1 MVCLLENMAGGHT
14 AATNEKDGEKSDSL
28 LDSSLPAW
36 TRIDLER
43 YLGKKRPL
51 LAWWCL
57 PSKMAIT
64 RQDSIYW
71 MERKGPKL
79 YLILFQ
85 IQMVFTAAYVSL
97 LILSSFP
104 FMFTESVASD
114 FERWSY
120 VVVSLL
126 PVLLLFSKYHTAAAN
141 LTMACSIGVH
151 RRPQAVSQVI
161 REGKTDRI
169 IRALVILQKLQRAAL
184 DGSFAVTAAHPA
196 EQSWSPSAVTVEEF
210 EEVTTTFDALDL
222 SGDGYIKST
231 ELGKVLQSLGAKATE
246 ESLAAMVAVLDEN
259 KDGNISRDE
268 FLDFYQKHMV
278 FDLNREGLNELAR
291 HMFEQ
296 FDSDGNGVITL
307 SEFKN
312 VMDSLN
318 VDFSIDEIGELV
330 NELDEQHD
338 GTIAEHQFVEL
349 LKKHDHLFEQIKLP
363 KLE

>member
-1 MVCLLENMAGGHT
+1 MVCLLENMGGGHT
-14 AATNEKDGEKSDSL
+14 PANEKDGWKSGSL

-36 TRIDLER
+36 TRVDLEQ
-43 YLGKKRPL
+43 YWSSKRPL
-51 LAWWCL
+51 LARWCL
-57 PSKMAIT
+57 SSKMTIT
-64 RQDSIYW
+64 RQDTMYW

-104 FMFTESVASD
+104 FMFTDDSEVSD
-114 FERWSY
+114 FEQWSY
-120 VVVSLL
+120 VVLSLL
-126 PVLLLFSKYHTAAAN
+126 PVFLLFNKYHTAAAN

-151 RRPQAVSQVI
+151 RRPQVVSQVI

-169 IRALVILQKLQRAAL
+169 IRALVILQKLQRAAS
-184 DGSFAVTAAHPA
+184 DGSLAAPVTQSQVNGWPLYVTAEEV
-196 EQSWSPSAVTVEEF
+196 EQ
-210 EEVTTTFDALDL
+210 VTTTFDALDL
-222 SGDGYIKST
+222 SGDGNIKSS
-231 ELGKVLQSLGAKATE
+231 ELGKVLHSLGAKATE
-246 ESLAAMVAVLDEN
+246 ESLAAMVAVLDKN
-259 KDGNISRDE
+259 QDGNISRDE
-268 FLDFYQKHMV
+268 FLDFYKQHMV
-278 FDLNREGLNELAR
+278 FDLDRHGLHELAR

-307 SEFKN
+307 SEFKT
-312 VMDSLN
+312 VMDALN

-330 NELDEQHD
+330 NELDEDHD
-338 GTIAEHQFVEL
+338 GTICEHQFVEL